1 MPVGAQDNL
10 DKLYAKQ
17 QLLTDEA
24 ARLEGERDRL
34 DPDGPDANRHYL
46 LELQIVALREE
57 SSRINAHISDIL
69 DRDLQR

>member
-10 DKLYAKQ
+10 DKLYARQ
-17 QLLTDEA
+17 QLLTGEA

-57 SSRINAHISDIL
+57 SSRISAHISDIL
-69 DRDLQR
+69 ERDLQR